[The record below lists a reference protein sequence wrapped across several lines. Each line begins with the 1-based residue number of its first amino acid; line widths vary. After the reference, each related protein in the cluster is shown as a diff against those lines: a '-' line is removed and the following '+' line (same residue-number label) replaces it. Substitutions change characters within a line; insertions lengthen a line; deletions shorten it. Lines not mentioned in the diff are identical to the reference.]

1 MIAAKNTCCSHC
13 GAGFVDV
20 AWPRVCQACGA
31 TTWRNPTPVAVL
43 LLPVDSGVLVIERG
57 LPDGHG
63 KLALPGGFVD
73 FGETWQEAA
82 VRELREEAGVVV
94 DAADVELITVVA
106 PRPRGDQATLLVFGR
121 GPRLM
126 ADALP
131 AFTATDEIRAR
142 RVVNEAVPLAFPS
155 HTEVLASF
163 FAKR

>member
-13 GAGFVDV
+13 GVAFVDV
-20 AWPRVCQACGA
+20 AWPRVCASCGA

-43 LLPVDSGVLVIERG
+43 LVPVDDGVLVIERG
-57 LPDGHG
+57 LADGHG

-94 DAADVELITVVA
+94 DAKDVELITVIA

-121 GPRLM
+121 SPRLT
-126 ADALP
+126 AEVLP
-131 AFTATDEIRAR
+131 PFMPGDEIRAR
-142 RVVNEAVPLAFPS
+142 L
-155 HTEVLASF
+155 
-163 FAKR
+163 